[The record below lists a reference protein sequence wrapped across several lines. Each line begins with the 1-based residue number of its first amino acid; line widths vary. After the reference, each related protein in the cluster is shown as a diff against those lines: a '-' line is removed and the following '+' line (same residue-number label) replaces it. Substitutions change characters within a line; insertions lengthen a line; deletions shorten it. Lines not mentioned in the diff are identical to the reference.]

1 MHSQD
6 VFVLLSFIGL
16 LILNSIFALIQLII
30 MTLKKATLLI
40 IIILLID
47 QISKFY
53 IKTHFAL
60 HDRIEV
66 FSWFQI
72 LFVENDGMAW
82 GTKLSD
88 FISGISDRT
97 AKLALTIFRIV
108 AVIGIGYWLV
118 TSARRKSPNILIVA
132 IALIFAGALGNIID
146 SVFYGILFDDSYSQV
161 ATFIPKQGY
170 DTLFHGKVVDM
181 LHFPIW
187 QGFLPQ
193 WIPII
198 GGDYFTFFEPV
209 FNVADMAISSG
220 IGMLIVFNKKAFHQE
235 ELEETSKSV

>member
-1 MHSQD
+1 MS
-6 VFVLLSFIGL
+6 
-16 LILNSIFALIQLII
+16 
-30 MTLKKATLLI
+30 LKKATLLI
-40 IIILLID
+40 ITILLID

-60 HDRIEV
+60 HHRIEV
-66 FSWFQI
+66 FDWFQI

-108 AVIGIGYWLV
+108 AVVGIGYWLV
-118 TSARRKSPNILIVA
+118 SSIKNKGPQILIVA

-146 SVFYGILFDDSYSQV
+146 SVFYGLIFNDSHSQV
-161 ATFIPKQGY
+161 ATFLPEIGY
-170 DTLFHGKVVDM
+170 DTVFHGKVVDM

-187 QGFLPQ
+187 QGVLPN
-193 WIPII
+193 WIPFV

-220 IGMLIVFNKKAFHQE
+220 IGMLIVFNKKAFHQDE
-235 ELEETSKSV
+235 VEGMAPAYVEKE